1 MHGRRLVPIGVAVT
15 ALLVLA
21 GAASH
26 GRPLRPGTGS
36 GPTATFFDYVATTT
50 LLFALAMVV
59 TVVIALRS
67 ARAGHGPPRRGR
79 WNLLTALLSFLASL
93 LLAYL
98 ISTSTFI
105 HRFQHAAQQH
115 RTQPQPGGQ
124 VRSTPASSKNLRDA
138 RIRWNEVVIVLI
150 IVGGIGAYAVL
161 SRPQRRAL
169 RAVRRSRRALA
180 AALDESLDDL
190 RSDPDVRRAIIAAYA
205 RMERALAYAGLPRAP
220 AEAPYE
226 YLERSLVEL
235 DTSSDGARRLTDLFE
250 RAKFSHHEPAESMR
264 DEAIDALVAVRDE
277 LRRPEAAS
285 PVAA

>member
-105 HRFQHAAQQH
+105 HRFQHAAQQP
-115 RTQPQPGGQ
+115 RPQPQPGGQ

-169 RAVRRSRRALA
+169 RTVRRSRRALA

>member
-1 MHGRRLVPIGVAVT
+1 
-15 ALLVLA
+15 
-21 GAASH
+21 
-26 GRPLRPGTGS
+26 
-36 GPTATFFDYVATTT
+36 
-50 LLFALAMVV
+50 
-59 TVVIALRS
+59 
-67 ARAGHGPPRRGR
+67 
-79 WNLLTALLSFLASL
+79 
-93 LLAYL
+93 
-98 ISTSTFI
+98 
-105 HRFQHAAQQH
+105 
-115 RTQPQPGGQ
+115 
-124 VRSTPASSKNLRDA
+124 
-138 RIRWNEVVIVLI
+138 
-150 IVGGIGAYAVL
+150 VL

-169 RAVRRSRRALA
+169 RTVRRSRRALA